1 MQEEGRQLLQRA
13 ETTECQVCHLQ
24 EDNLSLS
31 TKLADIQQ
39 QLPALQ
45 SQLQVRDWTCR
56 FQTSFHLQF

>member
-45 SQLQVRDWTCR
+45 TQLEVR
-56 FQTSFHLQF
+56 F